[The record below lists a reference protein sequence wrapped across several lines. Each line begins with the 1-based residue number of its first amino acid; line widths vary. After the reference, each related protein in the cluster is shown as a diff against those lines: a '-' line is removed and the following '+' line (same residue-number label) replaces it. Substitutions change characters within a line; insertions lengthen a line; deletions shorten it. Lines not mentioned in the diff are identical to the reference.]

1 MPSARDPDG
10 REVAAVRGQP
20 ATVISRAREVSATT
34 AAAHRES
41 RSTTIL
47 VLGIALA
54 YSLIAIANTMVM
66 ASAGRRR
73 ELAALNLAGVTRRQI
88 LGLVTAESLIA
99 VVLGAVVAAA
109 SALPVLIVMLLG
121 LTGLIGS
128 YPVSV
133 PWAALGAVTATCAV
147 IGVLAAVI
155 TSALTMRRPAVELA
169 GLRE

>member
-1 MPSARDPDG
+1 MSAAAGPSA
-10 REVAAVRGQP
+10 AASLRLSL
-20 ATVISRAREVSATT
+20 ATIRSRWASFAG
-34 AAAHRES
+34 AFF
-41 RSTTIL
+41 
-47 VLGIALA
+47 
-54 YSLIAIANTMVM
+54 AIAGGVAT
-66 ASAGRRR
+66 RRR
-73 ELAALNLAGVTRRQI
+73 I

-99 VVLGAVVAAA
+99 VVLNAVVAAA